1 MGLSAGISIF
11 SILSSAILG
20 TRNARTQAK
29 ATENAARIQAQSAK
43 SLIGSL
49 PAAPTGPTAA
59 EIEAQ
64 KQAQVAEEAKAA
76 AEKRTS
82 DLEASI
88 KADTLAA
95 ETRKRSLIGLA
106 ATVKTSARGLTG
118 AAPTEKKTLLGQGGA
133 F

>member
-1 MGLSAGISIF
+1 MLTARGQSQQRKI
-11 SILSSAILG
+11 AIQ
-20 TRNARTQAK
+20 RADVESHQ
-29 ATENAARIQAQSAK
+29 AK
-43 SLIGSL
+43 SLVQAL
-49 PAAPTGPTAA
+49 TTPTGPTAA

-64 KQAQVAEEAKAA
+64 KQAKVAEEAKAA

-82 DLEASI
+82 ELEAGI